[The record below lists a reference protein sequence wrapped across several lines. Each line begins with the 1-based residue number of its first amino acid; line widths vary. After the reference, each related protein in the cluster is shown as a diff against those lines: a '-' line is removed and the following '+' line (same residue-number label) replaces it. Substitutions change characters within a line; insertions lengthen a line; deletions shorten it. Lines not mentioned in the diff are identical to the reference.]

1 MSWLSK
7 LTGKKTAPP
16 TASVVEDA
24 RPFPPPLVKIDSHEY
39 PAAEFVPGVFRIR
52 PYDGDLIAK
61 QSFDFKVSFSLNNEP
76 IEISCRG
83 SVARLDEKTG
93 LIARYS
99 APQPYYE
106 RKLSEY
112 LKLWGGRA

>member
-7 LTGKKTAPP
+7 LTGKKTETPN
-16 TASVVEDA
+16 ASASAEA
-24 RPFPPPLVKIDSHEY
+24 QPFPPPLIKIDSHEY
-39 PAAEFVPGVFRIR
+39 PVTEFAQGMFRIR

-61 QSFDFKVSFSLNNEP
+61 QSFDFRISFSLNNDVVEF
-76 IEISCRG
+76 SCRG
-83 SVARLDEKTG
+83 SVARLDDKSG

-99 APQPYYE
+99 PPQPYYE

-112 LKLWGGRA
+112 LKLWGGRV